1 MEEKA
6 IQDARFEIGGKV
18 FWLSRV
24 SMGQWNLV
32 VKQIKHFKWGE
43 NAELDIPGT
52 IHLLGEEFPSVVAC
66 VLVPDG
72 MSRDQ
77 HVKEMEKPGA
87 LATRGQWLK
96 NEMFPDVLTK
106 VISDFFDFNTA
117 AEIIGV
123 VHLLVGVGEIYSIR
137 TSMPSSLSSV
147 A

>member
-6 IQDARFEIGGKV
+6 IQEAKFEVGGKF

-24 SMGQWNLV
+24 SMGQWNLI

-52 IHLLGEEFPSVVAC
+52 IQLLGEEFPTVVAC
-66 VLVPDG
+66 ALVPDG

-77 HVKEMEKPGA
+77 HVKEMEKLGA

-96 NEMFPDVLTK
+96 NEMFPDVLTE
-106 VISDFFDFNTA
+106 VISSFFDFNTA
-117 AEIIGV
+117 AEILGV